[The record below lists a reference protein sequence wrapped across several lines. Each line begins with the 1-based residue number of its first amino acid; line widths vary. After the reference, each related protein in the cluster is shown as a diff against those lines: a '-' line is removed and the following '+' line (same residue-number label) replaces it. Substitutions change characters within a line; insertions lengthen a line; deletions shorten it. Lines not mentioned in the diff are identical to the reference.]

1 MVSNQRIPGL
11 GPAYPGAAGGRRTTG
26 LAELLGVSGKNIGWL
41 HLVAFFA
48 GMAAA
53 DLIGFVRGGGFP
65 LQVIA
70 QLMIGNVVVTGFAL
84 LFFRFIRV
92 EFAAAAL
99 TALAY
104 AVVMAGVRMLLYSTT
119 EWNERMLTVML
130 VGFAWQFLFLL
141 GIVLGVRLIRPVWLG
156 MGIGA
161 AAGQVAA
168 GLMATTVWRMVESHM
183 DFSFASEAQNALF
196 NVLSAAVFTGVF
208 WAGLHLSGY
217 REGQAA
223 AADVPAMGAGLTGR
237 LAEVQQAANFRMVR
251 RLLRWGG
258 VGSVVFG
265 VVAVVVGA
273 QSVQENE
280 INAILILIGVGLF
293 VEGIWILVAP
303 SPTGMI
309 IDGIA
314 LIVLG
319 LWNISVTVQDI
330 SAGAGG
336 PRAFLILGVWQI
348 IWGIQSFGRYRR
360 FAHVSMAKPAEN
372 TLRWVEET
380 AKALAAAGTQEPDVV
395 EFQEKQG
402 KKKEAKWKGRL
413 LPDMAFFAGPEEE
426 TAVGDRASAELT
438 PLGGPTGG
446 EMDAQ
451 LRVGTKTLSG
461 KVSQATVDKFQR
473 WKAVTG

>member
-11 GPAYPGAAGGRRTTG
+11 GSAYPGPAGGRRTTG
-26 LAELLGVSGKNIGWL
+26 LAELLGVSGTNIGWL
-41 HLVAFFA
+41 QLVSFLAA
-48 GMAAA
+48 MAAA

-65 LQVIA
+65 LQAIA

-92 EFAAAAL
+92 EAAAAAL

-104 AVVMAGVRMLLYSTT
+104 AVVMAGVRMLLYGTMS
-119 EWNERMLTVML
+119 WNERMLTVML

-141 GIVLGVRLIRPVWLG
+141 GIVLGVRLIRPAWLG
-156 MGIGA
+156 LGIGA
-161 AAGQVAA
+161 AAGQVAS
-168 GLMATTVWRMVESHM
+168 GLVATTVWRMVESHM

-196 NVLSAAVFTGVF
+196 NVLSAAVFAGVF

-223 AADVPAMGAGLTGR
+223 ADAPATGAGLTGR

-273 QSVQENE
+273 QYVQENE

-309 IDGIA
+309 IDGVA

-380 AKALAAAGTQEPDVV
+380 AKALAGAGSEAPDVV
-395 EFQEKQG
+395 EFQEKQA
-402 KKKEAKWKGRL
+402 KKKAAKWKGKL

-426 TAVGDRASAELT
+426 IAVGDRANSELT